1 MPSMTQQELEEY
13 LRRPLVVTFTTI
25 RPDGSPHVT
34 PIWYEYDGGKFYCW
48 VGADTIKVR
57 NIRHDPHVALCIATH
72 DHPYKYVIVNGSCEI
87 SHDGVAE
94 RARSIAVRYYGEER
108 GARFASETY
117 RDGEAVL
124 LVVTPTRMLTEN
136 AA

>member
-1 MPSMTQQELEEY
+1 MPSMNQQELEEY

-34 PIWYEYDGGKFYCW
+34 PIWYEYDQGKFYCW
-48 VGADTIKVR
+48 VGAHTIKARNVR
-57 NIRHDPHVALCIATH
+57 RDPHVALCIAIH
-72 DHPYKYVIVNGSCEI
+72 DHPYKYVVVEGSCEI
-87 SHDGVAE
+87 SHEGVAE

-117 RDGEAVL
+117 QEGEAVL

>member
-13 LRRPLVVTFTTI
+13 LRRPLVVAFTTI
-25 RPDGSPHVT
+25 RPNGSPHVT

-48 VGADTIKVR
+48 VGTNTVKTRNVR
-57 NIRHDPHVALCIATH
+57 RNPRVALCIATH
-72 DHPYKYVIVNGSCEI
+72 DDPYRYVIAEGSCEI
-87 SHDGVAE
+87 SQDGVAE

-108 GARFASETY
+108 GARFARDTY
-117 RDGEAVL
+117 RADDAVL
-124 LVVTPTRMLTEN
+124 LVVTPTRMFTEN

>member
-1 MPSMTQQELEEY
+1 MTQQELEEY

-34 PIWYEYDGGKFYCW
+34 PIWYEYDDGKFYCW
-48 VGADTIKVR
+48 VGSNTVKAR
-57 NIRHDPHVALCIATH
+57 NIRRDSRVSLCIATH
-72 DHPYKYVIVNGSCEI
+72 DHPYSYVIAEGMCEI

-94 RARSIAVRYYGEER
+94 RARSIAMRYYGEER
-108 GARFASETY
+108 GARFANEINQE
-117 RDGEAVL
+117 GESVL
-124 LVVTPTRMLTEN
+124 LVVTPTRMLSEN

>member
-1 MPSMTQQELEEY
+1 MPPMTQQELEEY

-48 VGADTIKVR
+48 VGADTIKARNVR
-57 NIRHDPHVALCIATH
+57 RNPRVALCIATH
-72 DHPYKYVIVNGSCEI
+72 DHPYSYVIAEGTCEI
-87 SHDGVAE
+87 SQDGVEE

-108 GARFASETY
+108 GSRFPSETY
-117 RDGEAVL
+117 QEGEAVL